1 MIWKEGL
8 IMNDIKNILMSKFFQ
23 KNLTDK
29 ALNKSS
35 YQDEIRLVTAQLACL
50 DTWFQIEE
58 DSDLVEAC
66 IYQRESLNARY
77 RYLIRKAKET
87 NVSLAS
93 LT

>member
-8 IMNDIKNILMSKFFQ
+8 ILNDIQNILMSKFFQ
-23 KNLTDK
+23 KSLTGK
-29 ALNKSS
+29 ALSKPP
-35 YQDEIRLVTAQLACL
+35 YQDEIRLITAQLACL

-77 RYLIRKAKET
+77 RYLVRKAKET
-87 NVSLAS
+87 NISLSS